1 MLNIIYSIYNPK
13 PHVIETHLNNWKS
26 YGDLLEKVNIILIDD
41 GSILP
46 IDFEIDFPINLTIA
60 RIKEDIYWNVG
71 GAQNLGHYL
80 ANDDW
85 CFSTDIDHILTK
97 ESCNKLFDYNKESG
111 NVYWFIRIKDNK
123 VYKQHQNTFLIHKK
137 DYNKIDGYDED
148 LSGNGGYNDALIRE
162 LMLHH
167 NLKFEN
173 LDVNIMLYT
182 DLSYSSLSG
191 FVKKGVP
198 INYIK
203 MNNKISAMHNNSYIH
218 SPILNF
224 TWSITKKVS
233 YNELLK

>member
-148 LSGNGGYNDALIRE
+148 LSGNGGYNDALIIAK
-162 LMLHH
+162 MQYYK
-167 NLKFEN
+167 LKFVNTDILVHLNEN
-173 LDVNIMLYT
+173 L
-182 DLSYSSLSG
+182 SLNTKEY
-191 FVKKGVP
+191 FKKGVP
-198 INYIK
+198 VNYQK
-203 MNNKISAMHNNSYIH
+203 FVSKVNEMQKGTYKQKS
-218 SPILNF
+218 ILNF
-224 TWSITKKVS
+224 NWKIVSTKRSTKI
-233 YNELLK
+233 